1 MTTARAVGRRPAP
14 RRQTLLD
21 GKYEAPLE
29 LEPEFVPMFGQFPL
43 FGAVCGA
50 VVLGVVVLGVVVVL
64 PCAA

>member
-1 MTTARAVGRRPAP
+1 
-14 RRQTLLD
+14 LLD

-50 VVLGVVVLGVVVVL
+50 VVLGVVVLGVVVVP